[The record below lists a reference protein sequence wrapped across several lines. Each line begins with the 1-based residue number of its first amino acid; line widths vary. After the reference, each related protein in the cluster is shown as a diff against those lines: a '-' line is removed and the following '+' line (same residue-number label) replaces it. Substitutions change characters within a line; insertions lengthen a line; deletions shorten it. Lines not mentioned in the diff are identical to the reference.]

1 MPYRTKGQH
10 KRSHEQ
16 PSGAEGVDPCRPQGN
31 ALTRPHRASNG
42 EFVDDVTGPST
53 EAAAGVRAATGVA
66 RGAATRC
73 RCYRTSPCVTGVEGG
88 RKSRRLVE
96 AVRGKRK
103 DPAVRRGLQFH
114 SAL

>member
-53 EAAAGVRAATGVA
+53 EAAAGVRAATRRCARCGDEMQMLPDQPLCHGCRRWAQVA
-66 RGAATRC
+66 AASRG
-73 RCYRTSPCVTGVEGG
+73 G
-88 RKSRRLVE
+88 
-96 AVRGKRK
+96 
-103 DPAVRRGLQFH
+103 
-114 SAL
+114 